1 MTSRLW
7 VLWVGGLVLGLAS
20 PCPPPCSCPP
30 AALSLACSG
39 CPTDYLTVGTHTL
52 SLSVSGCK
60 DILYLLRLHRP
71 LPPDKQGVKFALQKL
86 QITDSFIER
95 IPKSYVNDDYAI
107 QSLVMSNNSIET
119 LDVGLAAGN
128 LTYLDLS
135 RNRLSYINNRTF
147 DRMNNI
153 VFLGLGS
160 NRIENMSVYA
170 FAGLSKLVH
179 LDLSRNNLT
188 YLMDTIFLPLVSL
201 QQLNLSS
208 NRLEVL
214 SEKCFGSLLLL
225 QQLDISYNQL
235 TSVAPGTLQFL
246 PNLAKLLL
254 ADNPQ
259 LRPDAQIFVGTGRRL
274 QQVDASRTG
283 LQRVPEA
290 LTHSVRYL
298 SLAGN
303 RIATLRCGDLD
314 GYPLLHMLDFA
325 DNIIENVEDDALGR
339 LEMISRLY
347 LNRNKLRT
355 VPKMLP
361 DKLSYLSLD
370 TNLIENLTIADFAT
384 LGSLKI
390 LLLSNNMITY
400 IQENSF
406 VQLISLEVLDV
417 SNNPLKALT
426 PNTFGGPVALKDF
439 RIAFVAIAPPAK
451 DISFPV
457 PSPEGI
463 ESLHLQHSP
472 GLSNELMADTA
483 ALAAMSR
490 LQYLDMSFSN
500 LSNIRSDLLHFL
512 PQLKFLK
519 LDGNTINCTEMN
531 WLAEWMRDN
540 LDDQLKLTKC
550 FSPPSWAGRFVVDL
564 PPVIKN
570 KTKYELTT
578 SIPITYN
585 ITQPTPN
592 VEYVTNIKQTMN
604 VTSTMKALT
613 YENISGNN
621 TLSNQITN
629 KVDEKINAS
638 NKTIP
643 SRVLI
648 SPEPDLSVSQLERN
662 DHIKSLLD
670 FEHNE
675 QHHMIFNIPKKT
687 NTQKQTSLEKEKTL
701 KPRLTISEKKITKLL
716 NTDITNG
723 DMISDD
729 NDNRSKKINKFLS
742 VKNPTIKLTG
752 KSKLIEIFSQLSQ
765 RQNNSIDGSKQPKAD
780 PQAQESVSLCIAT
793 GNLNGTENKTKCS
806 QHPEIAPVPLENKE
820 NKNIKTERF
829 IYRKNGNDKSSI
841 NAKPKKSKYVSRPN
855 ERFNATQMFGAK
867 GTGANETAIKTRQ
880 LAYQTRVIESPDPLT
895 PEHGN
900 LYQHNL
906 HGPTLLDATS
916 NDGTSAWKIAAPD
929 TKPANLEVKTP
940 NSSEPNTNRE
950 TKRNGTSINTK
961 IKELYEKDKVIYESK
976 FEEQAG
982 ENASEF
988 QTSRFRAEA
997 SSGQSGLGLG
1007 ALVGVCGAACAALA
1021 GACLVRRRPRPLRRQ
1036 GGPEMMEVQTI
1047 TAVGELW

>member
-1 MTSRLW
+1 MMNSRLW
-7 VLWVGGLVLGLAS
+7 VLWVGGLVVGLAS

-30 AALSLACSG
+30 ASLSLACTG
-39 CPTDYLTVGTHTL
+39 CPTDYLTVGTSTL
-52 SLSVSGCK
+52 SLAVSGCK

-86 QITDSFIER
+86 QITDSFIEK
-95 IPKSYVNDDYAI
+95 IPESYVNDDYAI

-119 LDVGLAAGN
+119 LDAGLAAGN

-147 DRMNNI
+147 VRMNNI
-153 VFLGLGS
+153 VFLGLGC
-160 NRIENMSVYA
+160 NRIENMSVNA

-208 NRLEVL
+208 NRLEAL

-283 LQRVPEA
+283 LRRVPEA

-303 RIATLRCGDLD
+303 RISTLRCGDLD

-370 TNLIENLTIADFAT
+370 TNLIENLTIVDFAT

-472 GLSNELMADTA
+472 GLTNELMADTA

-500 LSNIRSDLLHFL
+500 ISNIRSDLLHFL
-512 PQLKFLK
+512 PQLKILK
-519 LDGNTINCTEMN
+519 LDGNTINCTEIN

-540 LDDQLKLTKC
+540 LDKQLKLTKC
-550 FSPPSWAGRFVVDL
+550 FSPPSWAGRFIVEL

-570 KTKYELTT
+570 ELTT

-585 ITQPTPN
+585 VTQPTPN
-592 VEYVTNIKQTMN
+592 LEYITNIKQTIN
-604 VTSTMKALT
+604 VTQSTTKILT
-613 YENISGNN
+613 YVNISGNN
-621 TLSNQITN
+621 TLSNQIAN
-629 KVDEKINAS
+629 KMDDKINAS
-638 NKTIP
+638 NKPIP

-648 SPEPDLSVSQLERN
+648 SPEPDLSVSQSERN

-675 QHHMIFNIPKKT
+675 QHHMIFNIPKKS
-687 NTQKQTSLEKEKTL
+687 NLQISLEKEKTF
-701 KPRLTISEKKITKLL
+701 KPRLTISEMKIPKLL

-723 DMISDD
+723 DVTSD
-729 NDNRSKKINKFLS
+729 NKDNRSKKINKFIS
-742 VKNPTIKLTG
+742 VKNPIVKLSG

-765 RQNNSIDGSKQPKAD
+765 RQNNSVDESKQPKAD
-780 PQAQESVSLCIAT
+780 PAMQESVSLCIVT

-806 QHPEIAPVPLENKE
+806 EHPKIAQMPSEKKE
-820 NKNIKTERF
+820 NKNIKMERF
-829 IYRKNGNDKSSI
+829 TYGNNGNDKSSI

-867 GTGANETAIKTRQ
+867 DTGANETAIKIRQ
-880 LAYQTRVIESPDPLT
+880 LAYQTRVIESPDTLT
-895 PEHGN
+895 PEN
-900 LYQHNL
+900 SKLYQHNL
-906 HGPTLLDATS
+906 HGPTLLDTTS
-916 NDGTSAWKIAAPD
+916 NDGTSAWKIAAP
-929 TKPANLEVKTP
+929 ASLEVKTS
-940 NSSEPNTNRE
+940 NSSEPKTNNRE
-950 TKRNGTSINTK
+950 TRRNGTSINTK

-976 FEEQAG
+976 FEEQGG
-982 ENASEF
+982 ENVSEF

-997 SSGQSGLGLG
+997 SGGQSGLGLG

>member
-7 VLWVGGLVLGLAS
+7 ILWVGGLVLGLAS

-30 AALSLACSG
+30 AALSLACTG
-39 CPTDYLTVGTHTL
+39 CPTDYLTVDTHTV
-52 SLSVSGCK
+52 SLAVSGCK

-71 LPPDKQGVKFALQKL
+71 LPPDKQGIKFALKKL
-86 QITDSFIER
+86 QITDSFIDK
-95 IPKSYVNDDYAI
+95 IPESYVNDDYAI

-119 LDVGLAAGN
+119 LDAGLIAGN

-135 RNRLSYINNRTF
+135 QNRLSYINNRTF

-170 FAGLSKLVH
+170 FSGLSKLVH

-188 YLMDTIFLPLVSL
+188 YLMDAIFLPLVSL

-208 NRLEVL
+208 NRLEAL

-283 LQRVPEA
+283 LRRVPEA

-303 RIATLRCGDLD
+303 RISTLRCGDLD

-347 LNRNKLRT
+347 LNRNKLRS

-370 TNLIENLTIADFAT
+370 TNLIENLTLADFAT

-390 LLLSNNMITY
+390 LLLSNNKITY
-400 IQENSF
+400 IQENTF

-472 GLSNELMADTA
+472 GLTNELMADTA

-500 LSNIRSDLLHFL
+500 ISNIRSDLLHFL
-512 PQLKFLK
+512 PQLKILK
-519 LDGNTINCTEMN
+519 LDGNFINCTEMN

-550 FSPPSWAGRFVVDL
+550 FSPPTWAGRFIVDL
-564 PPVIKN
+564 PPVN
-570 KTKYELTT
+570 ETKYELTT
-578 SIPITYN
+578 LIPITYN

-592 VEYVTNIKQTMN
+592 LEYVRNIKQTMN
-604 VTSTMKALT
+604 VTSTTKILT
-613 YENISGNN
+613 NVNISGSN
-621 TLSNQITN
+621 TLSNQIAN
-629 KVDEKINAS
+629 KVDDKINAT
-638 NKTIP
+638 KKPIP

-648 SPEPDLSVSQLERN
+648 SPESDLSISQLQRN

-675 QHHMIFNIPKKT
+675 QHHMIFNIPKKS
-687 NTQKQTSLEKEKTL
+687 NTQKPQPLEKEKTFI
-701 KPRLTISEKKITKLL
+701 PRLTISEKKIPKLL
-716 NTDITNG
+716 NADITNG
-723 DMISDD
+723 DVTSDD
-729 NDNRSKKINKFLS
+729 KDNRSKKINKIIS
-742 VKNPTIKLTG
+742 VKNPIIKLSG

-765 RQNNSIDGSKQPKAD
+765 RRNNSLHGNKQPKAD
-780 PQAQESVSLCIAT
+780 PATQESVSLCIAT

-806 QHPEIAPVPLENKE
+806 QHPEIAPVPSENKE

-841 NAKPKKSKYVSRPN
+841 NAKPKKSKYVLRPN
-855 ERFNATQMFGAK
+855 ERFNATQTFGVK
-867 GTGANETAIKTRQ
+867 DTGANETAIKTRQ
-880 LAYQTRVIESPDPLT
+880 LAYPTRVIESPDPLT

-906 HGPTLLDATS
+906 HGPTLLDTTS
-916 NDGTSAWKIAAPD
+916 NDGTSAWKIAAPE
-929 TKPANLEVKTP
+929 TKPVNLVVKTSD
-940 NSSEPNTNRE
+940 SSEAITNNRE

-976 FEEQAG
+976 FEEQGG
-982 ENASEF
+982 ENVSEF

-997 SSGQSGLGLG
+997 SGGQSGLGLG

-1036 GGPEMMEVQTI
+1036 RVPEMMEVQTI